1 MGVGPDPE
9 TSAPAGAERL
19 TPRERQ
25 VIALVCEGL
34 SNQELAAR
42 LGVSQGTIRRHTSS
56 IYAKL
61 GAANRAQA
69 AAIWVVGTLH
79 HSG

>member
-1 MGVGPDPE
+1 M
-9 TSAPAGAERL
+9 
-19 TPRERQ
+19 
-25 VIALVCEGL
+25 IALVCEGL
-34 SNQELAAR
+34 SNQELAHR
-42 LGVSQGTIRRHTSS
+42 LGVSTGTIRRYTSA
-56 IYAKL
+56 IYVKL